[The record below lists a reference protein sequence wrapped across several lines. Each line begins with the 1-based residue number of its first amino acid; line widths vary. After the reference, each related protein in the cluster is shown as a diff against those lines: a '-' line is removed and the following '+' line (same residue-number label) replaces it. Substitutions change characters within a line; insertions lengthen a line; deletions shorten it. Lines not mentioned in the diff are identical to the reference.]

1 MSEDDT
7 DYLRTII
14 RIPSGPLLL
23 YLEPCEP
30 YEFDIESSRRDTSV
44 SAGTRSSSDSGMG
57 LSGLGYGKLRGSSIS
72 SEISETSS
80 GRSVARYAGM
90 IRHGSICLS
99 FIQQLFSC

>member
-30 YEFDIESSRRDTSV
+30 SESDNDQTRHSTTVSV
-44 SAGTRSSSDSGMG
+44 GTGSSSDSGMG
-57 LSGLGYGKLRGSSIS
+57 LSSLGQRIVRGSSFS
-72 SEISETSS
+72 SEASVSSS
-80 GRSVARYAGM
+80 GRSIARCVNGAEVV
-90 IRHGSICLS
+90 HVEVVHALS
-99 FIQQLFSC
+99 K